1 MRVLRGVAAV
11 DRAPGARAGRRATTP
26 RLRSVTAGCALAPDV
41 GPLLPSACSDADGQ
55 PGSTVSFA
63 AQIRPILDRPM
74 AGCSC
79 HLPAAGEPGTATQQ
93 SGLSLG
99 SYASLREGGT
109 NSGPQ
114 IVIAGQ
120 PCASI
125 LYQKVSDAPP
135 FGSRMPLSGP
145 PFLTSDELQLLHDWI
160 AEGAANN

>member
-1 MRVLRGVAAV
+1 MTRALGIAAVAAL
-11 DRAPGARAGRRATTP
+11 AAAGA
-26 RLRSVTAGCALAPDV
+26 CALEPDV
-41 GPLLPSACSDADGQ
+41 GPLLASTCSDADTQ
-55 PGSTVSFA
+55 PGTTVSFA

-79 HLPAAGEPGTATQQ
+79 HMPVAGGPGMATQL

-99 SYASLREGGT
+99 SYAALRDGGF
-109 NSGPQ
+109 NSGPE

-145 PFLTSDELQLLHDWI
+145 PFLTADELQLIHDWI
-160 AEGAANN
+160 AEGAADN

>member
-1 MRVLRGVAAV
+1 MTPGPVIDAVAALAV
-11 DRAPGARAGRRATTP
+11 AA
-26 RLRSVTAGCALAPDV
+26 CALAPDV
-41 GPLLPSACSDADGQ
+41 GPLLASTCSDTDTQ
-55 PGSTVSFA
+55 PARTVSFA